1 MIAEAVAAV
10 RSVAASVMGV
20 AAIPSSASL
29 AFADGLPPSPFG
41 AYEIGEVAYE
51 PGPAALDVTAVVPM
65 DIAYVVKRSTGDT
78 DAVVM
83 AKLDALANVLQGCPD
98 GWRATYGIMALDVT
112 DARIGPFAFDQT
124 LADSDSPYT
133 ACRLGIAL
141 RVAWGPYA
149 PNPAPTATYVDTV
162 AETMRVVA
170 TFDKNAYY
178 PFDSKSVVV
187 KSSTDVV
194 MSNSTTWSTNDTTAT
209 TTWTHNE
216 LYTGYTVTYTLV
228 YDGVTTVLTH
238 NTSASE

>member
-29 AFADGLPPSPFG
+29 AFAENVPTTAFG
-41 AYEIGEVAYE
+41 AYEIGEIAYE

-83 AKLDALANVLQGCPD
+83 AKLDALANTLQGCPD

-112 DARIGPFAFDQT
+112 DARIGPFAFDQS

-149 PNPAPTATYVDTV
+149 PETTPTATYVDTV
-162 AETMRVVA
+162 ASTMRTVA
-170 TFDKNAYY
+170 TFAKNAYY
-178 PFDSKSVVV
+178 PFDSKSVAVT
-187 KSSTDVV
+187 SSTGV
-194 MSNSTTWSTNDTTAT
+194 SISSTTTWSTNDTTAT
-209 TTWTHNE
+209 TTWTHNI
-216 LYTGYTVTYTLV
+216 LYTGYVVTYTLV
-228 YDGVTTVLTH
+228 YDGVTTTLTH
-238 NTSASE
+238 NTSAPA